1 MFDASTGVAQPQY
14 ALSDVQVEQR
24 VEHAVQKRLASIEE
38 DRASTNIALDQAL
51 QEARVRK
58 P

>member
-1 MFDASTGVAQPQY
+1 MFDASTEVAQPQH
-14 ALSDVQVEQR
+14 ALSDLQVEQR
-24 VEHAVQKRLASIEE
+24 VERAVQTRLASIEE